1 MNFLSKHTDST
12 LRLIFTFIAIY
23 CLTISSIVFIRTLFT
38 DKMTSDDCLWI
49 QELEGKKLN
58 EGLFIVKVL
67 PGGVTDVAG
76 IKDGDILI
84 AINGIKFTNIN
95 NAQEIL
101 NSFEDEET
109 IEYTVIRDNQILKF
123 NIKVI
128 KFFNILFLIFSLLGF
143 GFLIIG
149 FLVGYSK
156 PKELTSQLFFFLG
169 CTASLLFN
177 QFGLIGSGMIN
188 YLSIFNSIAGSMFY
202 VLFVHFIITYPIK
215 LEFKYRK
222 LFLILLYLSILI
234 FATLRIFT
242 YDSKFSVVMSILSS
256 VISVWCI
263 ASGIYFLVRSYFRL
277 NDSNLKKPMKVILIG
292 FLLGGLGF
300 TYSLLI
306 SIFVKTPNFLLQPW
320 IFLPT
325 ALVLFIPVSFG
336 FSIFKYRILDTEFI
350 VKKGLVF
357 GIITA
362 FIVGIYLLLV
372 FVLNSLLSQ
381 FLPENKQLLTI
392 ALIIVV
398 TFSFDYVNKRAKDFV
413 DKQFYRERYNYRKSL
428 LLFSEELPYLD
439 NVRKIIEKIGS
450 SVKETMGIDNLN
462 VWFKDRDFNEILQT
476 EFEKVYENEK
486 LIYKDNLYDEAFSS
500 LFIRNKEPRLINDV
514 LLQEL
519 KINDNYK
526 EIILKE
532 KFALL
537 IPIFIKDVLIGTM
550 NFGEKPSG
558 KAYSDEDID
567 LLKTLASQAA
577 IAFENSRLQKEKV
590 LKQVMEE
597 ELQIARNIQM
607 GLLPQSINSI
617 DGIEVAGFYNP
628 AKTIG
633 GDFYDVIK
641 ISESKLLIIVAD
653 VSGKGIPA
661 ALYMSK
667 VQAMI
672 QFAAKIF
679 QSPKDILIEVNKQIH
694 NKIDKKSFITT
705 VVALFDLEKM
715 KVKICR
721 AGHNP
726 VIYSVNGK
734 FNLLRN
740 KGMGLG
746 LESELYF
753 NDNLEETELDINEDN
768 VFVFYSDG
776 LTEAMNRKRE
786 EFGTDKVMDIVS
798 LNRQNSCS
806 LIQKELINSV
816 DLFRGSAEQNDDITL
831 VITKIKALK
840 HINNINSN

>member
-1 MNFLSKHTDST
+1 MD
-12 LRLIFTFIAIY
+12 
-23 CLTISSIVFIRTLFT
+23 
-38 DKMTSDDCLWI
+38 
-49 QELEGKKLN
+49 GKKLN
-58 EGLFIVKVL
+58 EGMYIVQVL

-76 IKDGDILI
+76 IKNGDILI
-84 AINGIKFTNIN
+84 AINGIKFNSIFE
-95 NAQEIL
+95 AQGIL
-101 NSFEDEET
+101 NSFEDKET
-109 IEYTVIRDNQILKF
+109 IEYTIIRNNEILKF
-123 NIKVI
+123 NIEVI
-128 KFFNILFLIFSLLGF
+128 KIFNIIFLIFSLLGF
-143 GFLIIG
+143 GFLFIG
-149 FLVGYSK
+149 FIVGYSK
-156 PKELTSQLFFFLG
+156 PKELTSQLFFFMG
-169 CTASLLFN
+169 CTASLVFT
-177 QFGLIGSGMIN
+177 QIN
-188 YLSIFNSIAGSMFY
+188 FVDFNSFLPVFNFIAGSFFY

-215 LEFKYRK
+215 IDFKYRK
-222 LFLILLYLSILI
+222 SLLNFLYI
-234 FATLRIFT
+234 FVFVIAILRIIF
-242 YDSKFSVVMSILSS
+242 YDKSITGFLNTIYSIIA
-256 VISVWCI
+256 VGCI
-263 ASGIYFLVRSYFRL
+263 APGIYFLIRSYFRL
-277 NDSNLKKPMKVILIG
+277 NDNNLKKPMKIILIG
-292 FLLGGLGF
+292 FLLGGIGF
-300 TYSLLI
+300 TYSLFI

-320 IFLPT
+320 VFLPT
-325 ALVLFIPVSFG
+325 ALVLAIPVSFG

-362 FIVGIYLLLV
+362 FIVGIYLFLV

-381 FLPENKQLLTI
+381 FLPENKQLVTI
-392 ALIIVV
+392 ALIIIV

-462 VWFKDRDFNEILQT
+462 VWFKDQDFNEILQT
-476 EFEKVYENEK
+476 EFEKVSDNEK
-486 LIYKDNLYDEAFSS
+486 IIYKDDLYDEAFTS
-500 LFIRNKEPRLINDV
+500 LFIRNKEPRLINEV

-519 KINDNYK
+519 KINEEYK

-617 DGIEVAGFYNP
+617 DGIEVSGFYNP
-628 AKTIG
+628 AKIIG

-641 ISESKLLIIVAD
+641 ISENKLLVIVAD

-672 QFAAKIF
+672 QFAASIF

-734 FNLLRN
+734 FKLLKN

-746 LESELYF
+746 LESEVFF
-753 NDNLEETELDINEDN
+753 NDNLEETELDIDDDN

-776 LTEAMNRKRE
+776 LTEAMNRNRE
-786 EFGTDKVMDIVS
+786 EFGTDKVMDIIS

-806 LIQKELINSV
+806 LIQKEIINSV
-816 DLFRGSAEQNDDITL
+816 DIFRGSAEQNDDITL
-831 VITKIKALK
+831 VITKIKSLK
-840 HINNINSN
+840 KNSITSV

>member
-1 MNFLSKHTDST
+1 M
-12 LRLIFTFIAIY
+12 
-23 CLTISSIVFIRTLFT
+23 FT
-38 DKMTSDDCLWI
+38 DRMTSDDCLWI
-49 QELEGKKLN
+49 NEMDGKKLN
-58 EGLFIVKVL
+58 EGMYIVQVL

-76 IKDGDILI
+76 IKNGDILI
-84 AINGIKFTNIN
+84 AINGIKFNSIFE
-95 NAQEIL
+95 AQGIL
-101 NSFEDEET
+101 NSFEDKET
-109 IEYTVIRDNQILKF
+109 IEYTIIRNNEILKF
-123 NIKVI
+123 NIEVI
-128 KFFNILFLIFSLLGF
+128 KIFNIIFLIFSLLGF
-143 GFLIIG
+143 GFLFIG
-149 FLVGYSK
+149 FIVGYSK
-156 PKELTSQLFFFLG
+156 PKELTSQLFFFMG
-169 CTASLLFN
+169 CTASLVFT
-177 QFGLIGSGMIN
+177 QIN
-188 YLSIFNSIAGSMFY
+188 FVDFNSFLPVFNFIAGSFFY

-215 LEFKYRK
+215 IDFKYRK
-222 LFLILLYLSILI
+222 SLLNFLYI
-234 FATLRIFT
+234 FVFVIAILRIIF
-242 YDSKFSVVMSILSS
+242 YDKSITGFLNTIYSIIA
-256 VISVWCI
+256 VGCI
-263 ASGIYFLVRSYFRL
+263 APGIYFLIRSYFRL
-277 NDSNLKKPMKVILIG
+277 NDNNLKKPMKIILIG
-292 FLLGGLGF
+292 FLLGGIGF
-300 TYSLLI
+300 TYSLFI

-320 IFLPT
+320 VFLPT
-325 ALVLFIPVSFG
+325 ALVLAIPVSFG

-362 FIVGIYLLLV
+362 FIVGIYLFLV

-381 FLPENKQLLTI
+381 FLPENKQLVTI
-392 ALIIVV
+392 ALIIIV

-462 VWFKDRDFNEILQT
+462 VWFKDQDFNEILQT
-476 EFEKVYENEK
+476 EFEKVSDNEK
-486 LIYKDNLYDEAFSS
+486 IIYKDDLYDEAFTS
-500 LFIRNKEPRLINDV
+500 LFIRNKEPRLINEV

-519 KINDNYK
+519 KINEEYK

-617 DGIEVAGFYNP
+617 DGIEVSGFYNP
-628 AKTIG
+628 AKIIG

-641 ISESKLLIIVAD
+641 ISENKLLVIVAD

-672 QFAAKIF
+672 QFAASIF

-734 FNLLRN
+734 FKLLKN

-746 LESELYF
+746 LESEVFF
-753 NDNLEETELDINEDN
+753 NDNLEETELDIDDDN

-776 LTEAMNRKRE
+776 LTEAMNRNRE
-786 EFGTDKVMDIVS
+786 EFGTDKVMDIIS

-806 LIQKELINSV
+806 LIQKEIINSV
-816 DLFRGSAEQNDDITL
+816 DIFRGSAEQNDDITL
-831 VITKIKALK
+831 VITKIKSLK
-840 HINNINSN
+840 KNSITSV

>member
-1 MNFLSKHTDST
+1 MNFLSKHTDGT
-12 LRLIFTFIAIY
+12 LRLLFSFIAIY
-23 CLTISSIVFIRTLFT
+23 CLTITSIVFIRTMFT

-49 QELEGKKLN
+49 QEKDGKKLN
-58 EGLFIVKVL
+58 EGLYIVEVL
-67 PGGVTDVAG
+67 PGGVTDAAG
-76 IKDGDILI
+76 IKNGDILI
-84 AINGIKFTNIN
+84 AINGIKFESIN
-95 NAQEIL
+95 KAQEIL
-101 NSFEDEET
+101 NSFEDEEV
-109 IEYTVIRDNQILKF
+109 IEYTVIRDNEILKF

-143 GFLIIG
+143 GFLVIG

-169 CTASLLFN
+169 CTASLLFVQVGFIN
-177 QFGLIGSGMIN
+177 TGISN
-188 YLSIFNSIAGSMFY
+188 YLSVFNSIVGSFFY
-202 VLFVHFIITYPIK
+202 ALFVHFIITYPIK
-215 LEFKYRK
+215 IEHKYRK
-222 LFLILLYLSILI
+222 LFLAILYISIFTFVIIRILTYGSNISFVMNLLASI
-234 FATLRIFT
+234 FAV
-242 YDSKFSVVMSILSS
+242 FS
-256 VISVWCI
+256 I
-263 ASGIYFLVRSYFRL
+263 ASGIYFLIRSYLRL

-292 FLLGGLGF
+292 FLLGAVGF
-300 TYSLLI
+300 TYSLII
-306 SIFVKTPNFLLQPW
+306 SVLVKTPNFLLQPW

-325 ALVLFIPVSFG
+325 ALVLFIPVSIG

-462 VWFKDRDFNEILQT
+462 VWFKDQEFHQILQND
-476 EFEKVYENEK
+476 FEKVSENER
-486 LIYKDNLYDEAFSS
+486 LIYKDDSYDEAFSS
-500 LFIRNKEPRLINDV
+500 LFIRNKEPRLINEV

-519 KINDNYK
+519 KISDEYK
-526 EIILKE
+526 EIILRE

-617 DGIEVAGFYNP
+617 DGIEVSGFYNP
-628 AKTIG
+628 AKIIG

-641 ISESKLLIIVAD
+641 LSESKMLVIVAD
-653 VSGKGIPA
+653 VSGKGIAA

-672 QFAAKIF
+672 QFAAKLF

-734 FNLLRN
+734 FDLLKN

-746 LESELYF
+746 LESEVFF
-753 NDNLEETELDINEDN
+753 NQNLEETELDITDDN

-776 LTEAMNRKRE
+776 LTEAMNRNRE
-786 EFGTDKVMDIVS
+786 EFGTDKVMDIIS

-806 LIQKELINSV
+806 LIQKEIINSV
-816 DLFRGSAEQNDDITL
+816 DNFRGSAEQNDDITL
-831 VITKIKALK
+831 VITKIKSIK
-840 HINNINSN
+840 NNNKLSE

>member
-1 MNFLSKHTDST
+1 MNFLSKHTDGT
-12 LRLIFTFIAIY
+12 LRLVFSFIAIY
-23 CLTISSIVFIRTLFT
+23 CLTISSIIFIQTMFT
-38 DKMTSDDCLWI
+38 DRMTSDDCLWI
-49 QELEGKKLN
+49 NEMDGKKLN
-58 EGLFIVKVL
+58 EGMYIVQVL

-76 IKDGDILI
+76 IKNGDILI
-84 AINGIKFTNIN
+84 AINGIKFNSIFE
-95 NAQEIL
+95 AQGIL
-101 NSFEDEET
+101 NSFEDKET
-109 IEYTVIRDNQILKF
+109 IEYTIIRNNEILKF
-123 NIKVI
+123 NIEVI
-128 KFFNILFLIFSLLGF
+128 KIFNIIFLIFSLLGF
-143 GFLIIG
+143 GFLFIG
-149 FLVGYSK
+149 FIVGYSK
-156 PKELTSQLFFFLG
+156 PKELTSQLFFFMG
-169 CTASLLFN
+169 CTASLVFT
-177 QFGLIGSGMIN
+177 QIN
-188 YLSIFNSIAGSMFY
+188 FVDFNSFLPVFNFIAGSFFY

-215 LEFKYRK
+215 IDFKYRK
-222 LFLILLYLSILI
+222 SLLNFLYI
-234 FATLRIFT
+234 FVFVIAILRIIF
-242 YDSKFSVVMSILSS
+242 YDKSITGFLNTIYSIIA
-256 VISVWCI
+256 VGCI
-263 ASGIYFLVRSYFRL
+263 APGIYFLIRSYFRL
-277 NDSNLKKPMKVILIG
+277 NDNNLKKPMKIILIG
-292 FLLGGLGF
+292 FLLGGIGF
-300 TYSLLI
+300 TYSLFI

-320 IFLPT
+320 VFLPT
-325 ALVLFIPVSFG
+325 ALVLAIPVSFG

-362 FIVGIYLLLV
+362 FIVGIYLFLV

-381 FLPENKQLLTI
+381 FLPENKQLVTI
-392 ALIIVV
+392 ALIIIV

-462 VWFKDRDFNEILQT
+462 VWFKDQDFNEILQT
-476 EFEKVYENEK
+476 EFEKVSDNEK
-486 LIYKDNLYDEAFSS
+486 IIYKDDLYDEAFTS
-500 LFIRNKEPRLINDV
+500 LFIRNKEPRLINEV

-519 KINDNYK
+519 KINEEYK

-617 DGIEVAGFYNP
+617 DGIEVSGFYNP
-628 AKTIG
+628 AKIIG

-641 ISESKLLIIVAD
+641 ISENKLLVIVAD

-672 QFAAKIF
+672 QFAASIF
-679 QSPKDILIEVNKQIH
+679 QS
-694 NKIDKKSFITT
+694 
-705 VVALFDLEKM
+705 
-715 KVKICR
+715 
-721 AGHNP
+721 
-726 VIYSVNGK
+726 
-734 FNLLRN
+734 
-740 KGMGLG
+740 
-746 LESELYF
+746 
-753 NDNLEETELDINEDN
+753 
-768 VFVFYSDG
+768 
-776 LTEAMNRKRE
+776 
-786 EFGTDKVMDIVS
+786 
-798 LNRQNSCS
+798 
-806 LIQKELINSV
+806 
-816 DLFRGSAEQNDDITL
+816 
-831 VITKIKALK
+831 
-840 HINNINSN
+840 

>member
-1 MNFLSKHTDST
+1 LNFLSKHTDGT
-12 LRLIFTFIAIY
+12 LRLVFSFIAIY
-23 CLTISSIVFIRTLFT
+23 CLTISSIIFIQTMFT
-38 DKMTSDDCLWI
+38 DRMTSDDCLWI
-49 QELEGKKLN
+49 NEMDGKKLN
-58 EGLFIVKVL
+58 EGMYIVQVL

-76 IKDGDILI
+76 IKNGDILI
-84 AINGIKFTNIN
+84 AINGIKFNSIFE
-95 NAQEIL
+95 AQGIL
-101 NSFEDEET
+101 NSFEDKET
-109 IEYTVIRDNQILKF
+109 IEYTIIRNNEILKF
-123 NIKVI
+123 NIEVI
-128 KFFNILFLIFSLLGF
+128 KIFNIIFLIFSLLGF
-143 GFLIIG
+143 GFLFIG
-149 FLVGYSK
+149 FIVGYSK
-156 PKELTSQLFFFLG
+156 PKELTSQLFFFMG
-169 CTASLLFN
+169 CTASLVFT
-177 QFGLIGSGMIN
+177 QIN
-188 YLSIFNSIAGSMFY
+188 FVDFNSFLPVFNFIAGSFFY

-215 LEFKYRK
+215 IDFKYRK
-222 LFLILLYLSILI
+222 SLLNFLYI
-234 FATLRIFT
+234 FVFVIAILRIIF
-242 YDSKFSVVMSILSS
+242 YDKSITGFLNTIYSIIA
-256 VISVWCI
+256 VGCI
-263 ASGIYFLVRSYFRL
+263 APGIYFLIRSYFRL
-277 NDSNLKKPMKVILIG
+277 NDNNLKKPMKIILIG
-292 FLLGGLGF
+292 FLLGGIGF
-300 TYSLLI
+300 TYSLFI

-320 IFLPT
+320 VFLPT
-325 ALVLFIPVSFG
+325 ALVLAIPVSFG

-362 FIVGIYLLLV
+362 FIVGIYLFLV

-381 FLPENKQLLTI
+381 FLPENKQLVTI
-392 ALIIVV
+392 ALIIIV

-462 VWFKDRDFNEILQT
+462 VWFKDQDFNEILQT
-476 EFEKVYENEK
+476 EFEKVSDNEK
-486 LIYKDNLYDEAFSS
+486 IIYKDDLYDEAFTS
-500 LFIRNKEPRLINDV
+500 LFIRNKEPRLINEV

-519 KINDNYK
+519 KINEEYK

-617 DGIEVAGFYNP
+617 DGIEVSGFYNP
-628 AKTIG
+628 AKIIG

-641 ISESKLLIIVAD
+641 ISENKLLVIVAD

-672 QFAAKIF
+672 QFAASIF

-734 FNLLRN
+734 FKLLKN

-746 LESELYF
+746 LESEVFF
-753 NDNLEETELDINEDN
+753 NDNLEETELDIDDDN

-776 LTEAMNRKRE
+776 LTEAMNRNRE
-786 EFGTDKVMDIVS
+786 EFGTDKVMDIIS

-806 LIQKELINSV
+806 LIQKEIINSV
-816 DLFRGSAEQNDDITL
+816 DIFRGSAEQNDDITL
-831 VITKIKALK
+831 VITKIKSLK
-840 HINNINSN
+840 KNSITSV